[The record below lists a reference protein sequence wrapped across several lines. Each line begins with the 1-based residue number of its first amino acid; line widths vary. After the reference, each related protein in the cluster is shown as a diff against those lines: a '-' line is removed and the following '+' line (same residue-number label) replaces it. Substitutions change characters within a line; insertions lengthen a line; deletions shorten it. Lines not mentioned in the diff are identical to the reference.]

1 MLTTDVAC
9 SINEFARYF
18 IANSQAKRLFLSS
31 PQINISF
38 NADNASEFS
47 AWVEKRAEMDEESR
61 VIMLRQFTHQAAV
74 EADVE
79 IKNVAIGVLDFGQS
93 TITFLAPKQAKQ
105 TYAERAVAGV
115 TITPPSDLN
124 FVAIEQLSE

>member
-9 SINEFARYF
+9 PLDEFARYF
-18 IANSQAKRLFLSS
+18 AARSQAQKLFLSS

-38 NADNASEFS
+38 NADNASEFT
-47 AWVEKRAEMDEESR
+47 AWAAKRAEMEDVTR
-61 VIMLRQFTHQAAV
+61 IIVLRQFTHQAAS
-74 EADVE
+74 EAGVE
-79 IKNVAIGVLDFGQS
+79 IKNVAIGVIDFGQS